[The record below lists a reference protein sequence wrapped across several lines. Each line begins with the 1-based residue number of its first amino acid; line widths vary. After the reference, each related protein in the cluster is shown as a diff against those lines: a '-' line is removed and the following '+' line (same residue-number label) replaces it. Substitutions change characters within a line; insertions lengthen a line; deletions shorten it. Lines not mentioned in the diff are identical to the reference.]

1 MQVRAARHCLMFWKN
16 RQLFKKAQEA
26 LEQNDYQAAEQE
38 LSALIEKDAEAIEAL
53 WHRAL
58 VRVRLGRKEE
68 ALDDARKASEL
79 RPENAIGFMILGE
92 VFLSLSAHQEAYE
105 SFQKACAIE
114 KDNGRAFFGWAK
126 ACVAL
131 GRKEEAG
138 DHMEVALQ
146 FERDFVNA
154 QVFVELL
161 GASQR
166 S

>member
-1 MQVRAARHCLMFWKN
+1 MFWKN
-16 RQLFKKAQEA
+16 RQLFQKAQEA
-26 LEQNDYQAAEQE
+26 LERNDFAEAERE
-38 LSALIEKDAEAIEAL
+38 LSLLLEKSPEAIEAL

-68 ALDDARKASEL
+68 ALDDARRASDL

-92 VFLSLSAHQEAYE
+92 VFFSLSAYQEAYE
-105 SFQKACAIE
+105 SFQKACRME

-126 ACVAL
+126 ASLAL
-131 GRKEEAG
+131 GRPEEAA

-154 QVFVELL
+154 QMFVEILKINL
-161 GASQR
+161 DS
-166 S
+166 